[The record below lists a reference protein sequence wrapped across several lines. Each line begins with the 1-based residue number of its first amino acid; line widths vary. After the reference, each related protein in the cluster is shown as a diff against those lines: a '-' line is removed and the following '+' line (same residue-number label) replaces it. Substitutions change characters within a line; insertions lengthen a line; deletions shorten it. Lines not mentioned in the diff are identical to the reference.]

1 MRIFNLSL
9 NHFKLYYFGL
19 ILVAICL
26 PISKFALSISML
38 FLLSN
43 WILEFNF
50 KEKWNRLKSNKSIL
64 IFSGVFIVHI
74 LWLVNTKNFG
84 YAFHDIGNK
93 AILLLF
99 PIIIGTSEKI
109 SKHQINVI
117 LTWFSIVVVISA
129 LISTSILTGI
139 INYPIQDIR
148 EISVFMSH
156 IRLSLLINFSIFS
169 LAYILISKEHS
180 LKRIESISYILIV
193 LWLSVFLFLLK
204 SFTGIIIFLLL
215 VLIVSGYYSFKIKE
229 IVPKLFLQV
238 GLITIFLLSASYL
251 THSISK
257 FYSIKKVDIDKLET
271 HTLSGN
277 KYSNTFEQGQIEN
290 GNYVWIYFCQKEL
303 IKEWNSR
310 SSIKYNEKD
319 QQDHVLKNTLIRYL
333 TSKGYRKDSIGVS
346 KLTEVDIQNIEAGIS
361 NYIFANKYKLYPKI
375 YEAIWEI
382 DAYKKGFN
390 NYGSSIT
397 QRFEFLKTASEII
410 KDNLWIG
417 VGIGDVQDSFN
428 KYYEK
433 GDSPLPIKNRL
444 RAHNQYVTFL
454 LTFGIIGFIIIMFS
468 LFYPVFILNQ
478 HNKYFVI
485 VLMAIVLLSF
495 LNEDTLE
502 TQIGITFF
510 SYFYSLFLFGYK
522 KEIKIKE
529 GC

>member
-1 MRIFNLSL
+1 MRIFNLPI
-9 NHFKLYYFGL
+9 NHFKLYYLGL

-26 PISKFALSISML
+26 PTSKFALSISML

-43 WILEFNF
+43 WILEFKF
-50 KEKWNRLKSNKSIL
+50 KEKWTRFKNNKSIL
-64 IFSGVFIVHI
+64 IFTGIFIVHL
-74 LWLVNTKNFG
+74 LWLLNTKNFG

-93 AILLLF
+93 AILLVF
-99 PIIIGTSEKI
+99 PVIIGTSEKLNI
-109 SKHQINVI
+109 KQIKTV
-117 LTWFSIVVVISA
+117 LFWFSLAVVSSSI
-129 LISTSILTGI
+129 ISTSILTGI
-139 INYPIQDIR
+139 INYPIHDIR
-148 EISVFMSH
+148 DISAFMSH

-169 LAYILISKEHS
+169 LAYILFSKEFS
-180 LKRIESISYILIV
+180 MKKSEIIIYIIMV
-193 LWLSVFLFLLK
+193 IWLSVFLFLLK
-204 SFTGIIIFLLL
+204 SFTGIIVFLLL
-215 VLIVSGYYSFKIKE
+215 VLIVLGYYSFKIKD

-271 HTLSGN
+271 HTLLGN

-290 GNYVWIYFCQKEL
+290 GNYVWIYFCQNEL
-303 IKEWNSR
+303 VKEWNSR

-319 QQDHVLKNTLIRYL
+319 QQGHVLKNTLIRYL
-333 TSKGYRKDSIGVS
+333 TSKGYRKDSVGVS
-346 KLTEVDIQNIEAGIS
+346 KLNELDVQNIEAGNS

-410 KDNLWIG
+410 KDHFWFG
-417 VGIGDVQDSFN
+417 VGTGDVQDSFN

-433 GDSPLPIKNRL
+433 GNSPLPIKYWL
-444 RAHNQYVTFL
+444 RAHNQFVTFL
-454 LTFGIIGFIIIMFS
+454 LTFGIIGFMIVLLS
-468 LFYPVFILNQ
+468 VFYPAFNSNQ
-478 HNKYFVI
+478 HNKYFI
-485 VLMAIVLLSF
+485 IILLAIILLSF

-502 TQIGITFF
+502 TQIGVTFF

-529 GC
+529 E